1 MVSKPSFDP
10 NLLASHNTTSVI
22 EAYNQL
28 LEAPGDPL
36 FNRTISGDLYHPG
49 SVFKALVVAAAL
61 DSGQFTPETTVPNPP
76 SLQLPLSSSV
86 IYNASRGTCGPGSEV
101 TLADAFRISCNIPF
115 AEIGTELG
123 EDLIADYAERYG
135 YGQRITG

>member
-1 MVSKPSFDP
+1 M
-10 NLLASHNTTSVI
+10 LLPEAQLREGDWEHLRAWTLAGGTLVRIAIADVTSLVPAGSAADDHAATNTTSVI
-22 EAYNQL
+22 ETYNQL

-76 SLQLPLSSSV
+76 SPMRYLS
-86 IYNASRGTCGPGSEV
+86 A
-101 TLADAFRISCNIPF
+101 
-115 AEIGTELG
+115 
-123 EDLIADYAERYG
+123 
-135 YGQRITG
+135 